1 MSRAASV
8 RDTRPADADAPA
20 RQRSSGGSDLPAS
33 SYFRRSELP
42 LTSLAFLLPLMV
54 LYEVGTRAFTFDP
67 VHQTEQRIIAFNLM
81 QRFFLLFGATGRY
94 MPAVA
99 VSIVLICWHVA
110 RRDKWKVRPAHVAG
124 MGLESVVL
132 AIPLLIAARVAE
144 RYLSHV
150 SLSAAG
156 MSAAKLAG
164 AKSLFVLSLG
174 AGVYEELIFRLVAFT
189 VLSFVL
195 IDLLEMRKGLGSLL
209 VVVISSALF
218 AGYHYLGDEPFRWW
232 TFAFR
237 TLAGLYFGV
246 VFLCRGFG
254 ITAGSHAAYDI
265 CVVALRALA

>member
-1 MSRAASV
+1 MSRAVASS
-8 RDTRPADADAPA
+8 RADAPA
-20 RQRSSGGSDLPAS
+20 SPAKRRSTGGDLPAS

-42 LTSLAFLLPLMV
+42 LTSLAFLLPLMI
-54 LYEVGTRAFTFDP
+54 LYEVGTRAFAFDP

-81 QRFFLLFGATGRY
+81 QRFFLLFGATGRF

-99 VSIVLICWHVA
+99 VSVVLLCWHLA

-124 MGLESVVL
+124 MGFESVIL
-132 AIPLLIAARVAE
+132 AIPLIVLARVAE
-144 RYLSHV
+144 QYLSHV
-150 SLSAAG
+150 SLTAAG
-156 MSAAKLAG
+156 TSAAKLAE
-164 AKSLFVLSLG
+164 AKGLFVLSLG
-174 AGVYEELIFRLVAFT
+174 AGVYEELIFRLVGFT

-195 IDLLEMRKGLGSLL
+195 IDVLEMRKGLGSLL

-254 ITAGSHAAYDI
+254 ITAGSHAAYDV
-265 CVVALRALA
+265 CVVALRVLM